1 MNKQMIDAKLILP
14 KGVSL
19 EVFMELVNNAL
30 EQSDY
35 NYEICN
41 WDATTNQPISHEI
54 NSYWYRLVRVS
65 GKENELILEFD
76 KNWKEE
82 EL

>member
-1 MNKQMIDAKLILP
+1 MNKQMIDAKLLLP

-35 NYEICN
+35 DYDICG
-41 WDATTNQPISHEI
+41 WDSYKTNL
-54 NSYWYRLVRVS
+54 LVMR
-65 GKENELILEFD
+65 
-76 KNWKEE
+76 
-82 EL
+82 

>member
-1 MNKQMIDAKLILP
+1 MNKKMIDAKLLLP

-35 NYEICN
+35 DYDICS
-41 WDATTNQPISHEI
+41 WDSYKNEPISNEI
-54 NSYWYRLVRVS
+54 NSCWYRLVPVS
-65 GKENELILEFD
+65 SEKNELILEFD
-76 KNWKEE
+76 RNWKEDE
-82 EL
+82 

>member
-1 MNKQMIDAKLILP
+1 MNKQMIDAKLLLP

-35 NYEICN
+35 DYDICGWDSYEN
-41 WDATTNQPISHEI
+41 KPISNEI
-54 NSYWYRLVRVS
+54 NSCWYRLVPVS

-76 KNWKEE
+76 RNWKEE
-82 EL
+82 E

>member
-1 MNKQMIDAKLILP
+1 MNKQMIKAKLLLP

-35 NYEICN
+35 DYDICS
-41 WDATTNQPISHEI
+41 WDSVANKPISNEI
-54 NSYWYRLVRVS
+54 NSCWYRLVPVH
-65 GKENELILEFD
+65 GEKDELILEFD
-76 KNWKEE
+76 RNWNEGDS
-82 EL
+82 